1 MAEPTGVEGA
11 ALGDAAR
18 DRLEKEL
25 ADARAQ
31 RRGLAAALGGEDPE
45 DRDTGDRGDEALQLE
60 GLDDLGRV
68 NRRIRELERL
78 LASPDV
84 SAALHGVADG
94 SRVTLRFPNGD
105 VATFRIVAIPQ
116 EASSDDRDDVV
127 TADSPLGRALVGRRA
142 GDLITYEGP
151 DGDLQAEV
159 LAIDA
164 AWAPPT
170 FEA

>member
-1 MAEPTGVEGA
+1 MKPMAEPTGVEGA
-11 ALGDAAR
+11 ALGAAAR
-18 DRLEKEL
+18 DRLENEL
-25 ADARAQ
+25 AEARAQ
-31 RRGLAAALGGEDPE
+31 RQGLVAALGGEDPE
-45 DRDTGDRGDEALQLE
+45 DPDPGDQGDEALQLE

-78 LASPDV
+78 LASAAVSDV
-84 SAALHGVADG
+84 LHGLADG

-116 EASSDDRDDVV
+116 EASSDNQDDVV

-142 GDLITYEGP
+142 DDLITYEGP

-164 AWAPPT
+164 V
-170 FEA
+170 